1 MAAYLI
7 ALIDV
12 KDPEAYRA
20 YVARSPAVIAKYG
33 GRFLARGGQSVTLEG
48 DAVASRIVLLEFPT
62 LEHAKTFYASPEY
75 QEAKQLR
82 AGAAVGRFFAVQ
94 GVDPAAGVPP
104 P

>member
-62 LEHAKTFYASPEY
+62 LEHAKIFYASPEY
-75 QEAKQLR
+75 QEAKLLR

-94 GVDPAAGVPP
+94 GVDPQP
-104 P
+104 

>member
-12 KDPEAYRA
+12 KDPEAYKA
-20 YVARSPAVIAKYG
+20 YVARSPAVITKYG

-48 DAVASRIVLLEFPT
+48 DALASRIVLLEFPT

-75 QEAKQLR
+75 QEAKLLR
-82 AGAAVGRFFAVQ
+82 AGAAVGRFIAVQ
-94 GVDPAAGVPP
+94 GVDPAAGVPGA
-104 P
+104 

>member
-1 MAAYLI
+1 LAAYLI

-20 YVARSPAVIAKYG
+20 YVARSPAVIAKYS

-62 LEHAKTFYASPEY
+62 LEHAETFYASAEY
-75 QEAKQLR
+75 QEAKLLR
-82 AGAAVGRFFAVQ
+82 EGAAVGRFFAVQ
-94 GVDPAAGVPP
+94 GVDPSAGIPGT
-104 P
+104 

>member
-20 YVARSPAVIAKYG
+20 YAARSPAVIAKYS
-33 GRFLARGGQSVTLEG
+33 GRFLARGGQSVSLEG
-48 DAVASRIVLLEFPT
+48 DAVAGRVVIVEFPS

-75 QEAKQLR
+75 QEAKLFR
-82 AGAAVGRFFAVQ
+82 DGAASARFFAVQ
-94 GVDPAAGVPP
+94 GVDPPAAPDA
-104 P
+104 

>member
-12 KDPEAYRA
+12 KDPEAYRS
-20 YVARSPAVIAKYG
+20 YVARSPAVIAKYN

-48 DAVASRIVLLEFPT
+48 EAVASRIVLLEFPT

-75 QEAKQLR
+75 QEAKLLR
-82 AGAAVGRFFAVQ
+82 EGAAVGRFFAVQ
-94 GVDPAAGVPP
+94 GVDAPAGAPVA
-104 P
+104 